1 MQSALWDFSVSST
14 GQKWRRPKRRHLIS
28 LINLSDEEI
37 WLIVQRGLGYS
48 TGEIRPDGQLNDCVL
63 GTFFT
68 KTSTRT
74 RTAFTSGALRLGA
87 RVIAY
92 GPNDLQL
99 NTGETLHDTGRVL
112 SGMLDIF
119 VARTASDPAELAVL
133 AAQDKMAVVNA
144 MTADE
149 HPTQALAD
157 LTTILQRLG
166 RVEGVTVLYLGEGNN
181 TAAALALT
189 LPRFPG
195 NALYFRTPP
204 GYGLKNLFI
213 ERGAAWAS
221 ASGGVLD
228 ERHDL
233 NRLPEHVD
241 VVYTTRWQTTGTEKK
256 DARWREVFD
265 PFRVD
270 SALMTRYPDAIFMHD
285 LPAHRGEEVA
295 ASVLDGEASIVFD
308 QAENKLHSAMAVLE
322 WCAGCEY

>member
-1 MQSALWDFSVSST
+1 MWST
-14 GQKWRRPKRRHLIS
+14 SQRWRPKRRHLLS
-28 LINLSDEEI
+28 LANLSDEEI
-37 WLIVQRGLGYS
+37 RLLVQRGLGYA
-48 TGEIRPDGQLNDCVL
+48 TGKICPDDQLKDCVL

-74 RTAFTSGALRLGA
+74 RTAFTCGALRLGA
-87 RVIAY
+87 RVVAY
-92 GPNDLQL
+92 GPDDLQL
-99 NTGETLHDTGRVL
+99 STGESLHDTGRVL
-112 SGMLDIF
+112 SGMLDVF

-133 AAQDKMAVVNA
+133 AAQDKMAVINA

-166 RVEGVTVLYLGEGNN
+166 RVDGVTLLYLGEGNN
-181 TAAALALT
+181 TAAALALA

-195 NALYFRTPP
+195 NSLYLRTPP
-204 GYGLKNLFI
+204 GYGLKKFFI
-213 ERGAAWAS
+213 ERGTAWAS

-233 NRLPEHVD
+233 DRLPVHVD

-256 DARWREVFD
+256 DARWREIFD

-270 SALMTRYPDAIFMHD
+270 SALMARYPNAIFMHD

-295 ASVLDGEASIVFD
+295 ASVLDGKDSVVFE

>member
-1 MQSALWDFSVSST
+1 MGPSVWTTS
-14 GQKWRRPKRRHLIS
+14 QRWRSKRRHLLS
-28 LINLSDEEI
+28 LTNLSDEEI
-37 WLIVQRGLGYS
+37 WLLVKRGLGYA
-48 TGEIRPDGQLNDCVL
+48 TGEIHSHGQLKDCIL
-63 GTFFT
+63 GTFFA

-99 NTGETLHDTGRVL
+99 TTGETLHDTGRVL
-112 SGMLDIF
+112 SSMLDLF
-119 VARTASDPAELAVL
+119 VARTASDPAELAML
-133 AAQDKMAVVNA
+133 ASQDKMAVINA

-157 LTTILQRLG
+157 LTTILQQLG
-166 RVEGVTVLYLGEGNN
+166 RVDGVAMLYLGEGNN
-181 TAAALALT
+181 TAAALALA

-195 NALYFRTPP
+195 NALYLRTPP
-204 GYGLKNLFI
+204 GYGLEPLFV
-213 ERGAAWAS
+213 ERGAAKAS

-233 NRLPEHVD
+233 NWLPEHVD

-256 DARWREVFD
+256 DARWRGVFD

-270 SALMTRYPDAIFMHD
+270 SALMARYPDAIFMHD
-285 LPAHRGEEVA
+285 LPAHRGEEVT
-295 ASVLDGEASIVFD
+295 ASVLDGEASVAFK

>member
-1 MQSALWDFSVSST
+1 MWST
-14 GQKWRRPKRRHLIS
+14 SQRWRPKRRHLLS
-28 LINLSDEEI
+28 LTNLSDEEI
-37 WLIVQRGLGYS
+37 RLLVRRGLDYA
-48 TGEIRPDGQLNDCVL
+48 TGEICPDDQLKDCVL
-63 GTFFT
+63 GTLFT
-68 KTSTRT
+68 KASTRT

-87 RVIAY
+87 RVVAY
-92 GPNDLQL
+92 GPDDLQL
-99 NTGETLHDTGRVL
+99 NTGESLHDTGRVL
-112 SGMLDIF
+112 SGMLDVF
-119 VARTASDPAELAVL
+119 VARTASDPTELAVL
-133 AAQDKMAVVNA
+133 AAQDKMAVINA

-166 RVEGVTVLYLGEGNN
+166 RVDGVTLLYLGEGNN
-181 TAAALALT
+181 TAAALALA

-195 NALYFRTPP
+195 NSLYFCTPP
-204 GYGLKNLFI
+204 GYGLKKFFI

-233 NRLPEHVD
+233 DRLPVHVD

-256 DARWREVFD
+256 DARWREIFD

-270 SALMTRYPDAIFMHD
+270 SALMARYPNAIFMHD

-295 ASVLDGEASIVFD
+295 ASVLDGKDSVVFE